1 MKGVSTLILILAI
14 AAANVAIAQQP
25 PRVTE
30 TVNVGYVVVPFVA
43 RDRGGKPIENLR
55 EKDVTLFVEGR
66 PVEIDLFA
74 KVGDAPV
81 SYTILLD
88 GSGSMDLSGK
98 MEGARLAIAE
108 LLSRHAEGDDY
119 ALYVFAEGEVREV
132 VPFTSRPTEI
142 MTAVNAVKPY
152 GKTAFFDALAMMPDR
167 SLLGSNGS
175 RAIILLTDGFDN
187 ASQLTSADVTE
198 LISGVDVP
206 VYPMGLRPEVAA
218 HPAARQTTD
227 ALLDLDVL
235 RQIASGSGG
244 RLAVVS
250 QPESL
255 VSAIREIQR
264 ELRAQYLI
272 GFSPTGRGAARYRS
286 ISLQLPGRARSVHVR
301 AGYRGTEPPLRSRSS
316 QGK

>member
-1 MKGVSTLILILAI
+1 MKLV
-14 AAANVAIAQQP
+14 AAALIFALTSAEAVSAQEP
-25 PRVTE
+25 PRVAE

-43 RDRGGKPIENLR
+43 RDRSGKPIENLR
-55 EKDVTLFVEGR
+55 ERDVTLFVEGR

-74 KVGDAPV
+74 RVGDAPV

-88 GSGSMDLSGK
+88 GSGSMELSGK

-119 ALYVFAEGEVREV
+119 SLYVFAEGEVREV

-152 GKTAFFDALAMMPDR
+152 GKTAFFDALAAMPDK
-167 SLLGSNGS
+167 SLLGNNGS

-187 ASQLTSADVTE
+187 ASQMTSDELNE
-198 LISGVDVP
+198 LIGGVDVP
-206 VYPMGLRPEVAA
+206 VYPMGLRPESAA
-218 HPAARQTTD
+218 HPSARQTTD
-227 ALLDLDVL
+227 ALLDIDVL
-235 RQIASGSGG
+235 RQTASGSGG

-250 QPESL
+250 ERESL
-255 VSAIREIQR
+255 LAAIQEIQR
-264 ELRAQYLI
+264 ELRAQYLV
-272 GFSPTGRGAARYRS
+272 GFSPTGRGGSRYRS

-316 QGK
+316 KGK

>member
-1 MKGVSTLILILAI
+1 MRVISTCLAALLLAGMVS
-14 AAANVAIAQQP
+14 AQAP

-30 TVNVGYVVVPFVA
+30 TVDVGYVVVPFVI

-55 EKDVTLFVEGR
+55 ERDVTLLVEGK
-66 PVEIDLFA
+66 PVDIDMFA

-88 GSGSMDLSGK
+88 GSGSMELSGK
-98 MEGARLAIAE
+98 MDGARLAIQE
-108 LLSRHAEGDDY
+108 LLSRHSEGDDY
-119 ALYVFAEGEVREV
+119 ALYVFSEGEVREV
-132 VPFTSRPTEI
+132 VPFTSRPSEI
-142 MTAVNAVKPY
+142 MTAVNAVEPY
-152 GKTAFFDALAMMPDR
+152 GKTAFFDALAMMPHK
-167 SLLGSNGS
+167 SLLGNNGS

-187 ASQLTSADVTE
+187 ASVLTSDE
-198 LISGVDVP
+198 LANLIGGVDVP
-206 VYPMGLRPEVAA
+206 VYPMGLRPEMAA

-235 RQIASGSGG
+235 RQIAAGSGG

-255 VSAIREIQR
+255 VEAIRVIQQ

-272 GFSPTGRGAARYRS
+272 GFSPTGRGPVRYRT
-286 ISLQLPGRARSVHVR
+286 IALQVPGRARSVHVR
-301 AGYRGTEPPLRSRSS
+301 GGYRGTEPPLQGRSDA
-316 QGK
+316 GK